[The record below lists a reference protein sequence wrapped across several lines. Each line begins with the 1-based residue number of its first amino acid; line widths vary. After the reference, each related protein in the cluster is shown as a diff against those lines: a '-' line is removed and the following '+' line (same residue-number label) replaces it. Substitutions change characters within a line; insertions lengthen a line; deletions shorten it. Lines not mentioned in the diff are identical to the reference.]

1 MSKPIKRPLVAA
13 VFVIAALA
21 LVFAVFFAPR
31 DRVSSL
37 VSLVTGLAWPLV
49 LVLGLA
55 AFWPQVHALASE
67 VVTRTQKGSSL
78 QLASFLSLG
87 ELPELPEQAEQIPSP
102 GAAESVTLAN
112 IALLH
117 TSFLRPDKT
126 LEYRS
131 DRIYYQF
138 EVIVIAPV
146 SVMARIDSVTYSLAD
161 AWPEHLRTQTVRDR
175 ESRFKMKELA
185 NGTSIVGAD
194 VHFSDSA
201 QSLHLNRFIDLRPD
215 GPRL

>member
-87 ELPELPEQAEQIPSP
+87 ELPEQAEQIPSP

-194 VHFSDSA
+194 VHFSDSE